1 MYIKGFLVEKKIIII
16 KIIILNE
23 VVVKIKIKF
32 Y

>member
-1 MYIKGFLVEKKIIII
+1 MYIKGFLVEKKII
-16 KIIILNE
+16 KKNIIILNE

>member
-1 MYIKGFLVEKKIIII
+1 MYIKGFLVEKKIIIK